1 MYLLHSFKTRFR
13 LRTGRA
19 PSNQPLRAAH
29 GHGDGKLLDHAAREH
44 STSAKNYK
52 RQGESDA
59 DGTAP
64 HAVEPLHEVDE
75 LVLLQRDVVVLQLVL
90 WKLLV
95 PDQMLQEHIEGRVLL
110 VLVELRVPLLLAGW
124 KLAPQ
129 QLPINHA
136 QPTLRQASDAS
147 ECDHAVHH
155 APDAEQPVADGAGDV
170 LVFRGAAF
178 IVIIV
183 IAG

>member
-1 MYLLHSFKTRFR
+1 M
-13 LRTGRA
+13 RTGRA

-44 STSAKNYK
+44 STSTKHYK
-52 RQGESDA
+52 RHGKSDA

-95 PDQMLQEHIEGRVLL
+95 
-110 VLVELRVPLLLAGW
+110 LVELRVPLLIAGW

-136 QPTLRQASDAS
+136 QATLRQPSDAA

-155 APDAEQPVADGAGDV
+155 APDAEKPVADGAGHL